1 MHFFL
6 RLIARERRMIS
17 VVAFLAA
24 TFALGGC
31 GGGSQ
36 TGQASAPLPPA
47 IPSTEP
53 VLLYDGDGASST
65 DVAALEAILGNL
77 SIGYTTVDSAHLTA
91 MSEQQLGGYKLIMIP
106 GGNSITIGQS
116 LTAGTVSALRGAVQQ
131 YGVHYLGV
139 CAGAF
144 FGGYSIY
151 NGVDLTSGV
160 AFNFYADESKGIHVE
175 GVEIS
180 FPNNSSLEMYW
191 QDGPE
196 LSGWGNVV
204 GKFPD
209 GTSAIVEG
217 QSGNGFVIFTG
228 VHPEAPASWLGS
240 MTFTTPVSVD
250 QSYAATVIQAALSG
264 TPLPHY

>member
-1 MHFFL
+1 MHFFRDL
-6 RLIARERRMIS
+6 PNERRVIALVS
-17 VVAFLAA
+17 FIAA
-24 TFALGGC
+24 TLALGGC

-36 TGQASAPLPPA
+36 MMGHASQPLPPA
-47 IPSTEP
+47 IAAAEP
-53 VLLYDGDGASST
+53 VLLFVGNGTSST

-77 SIGYTTVDSAHLTA
+77 SIAYATVDSTQMNAL
-91 MSEQQLGGYKLIMIP
+91 SEQQMGGYKLIIIP

-116 LTAGTVSALRGAVQQ
+116 LTAGTVSALRAAVQQ

-151 NGVDLTSGV
+151 NGVNLTSGV
-160 AFNFYADESKGIHVE
+160 AFNFFSAESQGIHIEAVQ
-175 GVEIS
+175 IS
-180 FPNNSSLEMYW
+180 FPNGNPLEMYW

-196 LSGWGNVV
+196 LSGWGDVV
-204 GKFPD
+204 AKFPD

-228 VHPEAPASWLGS
+228 IHAEAPASWLAS
-240 MTFTTPVSVD
+240 PTFTSSAPLD
-250 QSYAATVIQAALSG
+250 QAYAATVLQAALSG
-264 TPLPHY
+264 TSLPHY